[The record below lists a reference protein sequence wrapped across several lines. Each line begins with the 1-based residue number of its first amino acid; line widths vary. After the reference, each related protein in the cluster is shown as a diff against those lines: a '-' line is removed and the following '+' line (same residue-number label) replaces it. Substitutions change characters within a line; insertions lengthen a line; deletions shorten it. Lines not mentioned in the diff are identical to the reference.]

1 MQHKNQQH
9 QPDLN
14 RMNKFQLSCSFI
26 LLFLLT
32 PCFLF
37 AQKDS
42 LVLKLWDKGAPG
54 FENRKN
60 EPEKGDLYISNIH
73 NPSITVY
80 LPDKAIATGAAVLI
94 MPGGGHRMLVINSEG
109 REPAAFFTK
118 LGIAAIVL
126 KYRLARD
133 TISPYKIDVHAPQDA
148 MRAMRLVR
156 SKASSWGIDPQRL
169 GMMGFSAGGEVVDM
183 TAFQSG
189 LGNAN
194 SADAIEREPA
204 KPNFIILVYPGP
216 LGVPANIAANAP
228 PAFLVAAN
236 EDVCC
241 SPPIV
246 SLLQQYRAAGVPVEA
261 HIFSHG
267 NHAFN
272 MGLRSP
278 YQSLKDWPR
287 NLADWIV
294 DSNYFKKV
302 SAAKP

>member
-1 MQHKNQQH
+1 MSKI
-9 QPDLN
+9 
-14 RMNKFQLSCSFI
+14 QLSSR
-26 LLFLLT
+26 FLLLISLA
-32 PCFLF
+32 PCCVFG
-37 AQKDS
+37 QTDS
-42 LVLKLWDKGAPG
+42 LVLHLWEKGAPG
-54 FENRKN
+54 FESRRN
-60 EPEKGDLYISNIH
+60 EPEKGDLYISNVH

-80 LPDKAIATGAAVLI
+80 LPEKAKATGAAVLI

-109 REPAAFFTK
+109 REPAAYFTK

-133 TISPYKIDVHAPQDA
+133 TISPYKIEIHAPQDA
-148 MRAMRLVR
+148 LRAMRLIR
-156 SKASSWGIDPQRL
+156 SKASSWGIDPERV

-194 SADAIEREPA
+194 ATDPIERQPA

-216 LGVPANIAANAP
+216 LGVPSNISKDAP

-236 EDVCC
+236 EDICC

-246 SLLQQYRAAGVPVEA
+246 SLLQEYRKAGVPVEA

-287 NLADWIV
+287 NLADWITDNKFFRK
-294 DSNYFKKV
+294 DS
-302 SAAKP
+302 SSKP

>member
-1 MQHKNQQH
+1 LAIDLH
-9 QPDLN
+9 QPFIC
-14 RMNKFQLSCSFI
+14 MNKFQLSSCSLLLI
-26 LLFLLT
+26 LLWPCCLL
-32 PCFLF
+32 
-37 AQKDS
+37 AQTDS
-42 LVLKLWDKGAPG
+42 IVLHLWEKGAPG
-54 FENRKN
+54 FESRRN
-60 EPEKGDLYISNIH
+60 EAEKGDLYISNVH

-80 LPDKAIATGAAVLI
+80 LPDKAKATGAAVLI
-94 MPGGGHRMLVINSEG
+94 MPGGGHRILVINSEG
-109 REPAAFFTK
+109 REPAKFFTN

-133 TISPYKIDVHAPQDA
+133 TISPYKLEVHAPQDA
-148 MRAMRLVR
+148 LRAMRLIR

-189 LGNAN
+189 LGNQ
-194 SADAIEREPA
+194 SATDAVERQPA

-216 LGVPANIAANAP
+216 LGVPSSIAADAP
-228 PAFLVAAN
+228 TAFLVAAN

-246 SLLQQYRAAGVPVEA
+246 SLLQQYRKAGVPVEA

-272 MGLRSP
+272 MGLRST

-287 NLADWIV
+287 NLAAWIA
-294 DSNYFKKV
+294 DSNYFKKDGL
-302 SAAKP
+302 AKP

>member
-1 MQHKNQQH
+1 
-9 QPDLN
+9 
-14 RMNKFQLSCSFI
+14 MNKVQLSLPFV
-26 LLFLLT
+26 LLLLLA
-32 PCFLF
+32 PCCLF
-37 AQKDS
+37 GQTDS
-42 LVLKLWDKGAPG
+42 IVLHLWENGAPG
-54 FENRKN
+54 FESRRN
-60 EPEKGDLYISNIH
+60 EPEKGDIYISNVH

-80 LPDKAIATGAAVLI
+80 LPDKAKGTGAAVLI
-94 MPGGGHRMLVINSEG
+94 MPGGGHRMLVMNSEG

-133 TISPYKIDVHAPQDA
+133 TVSPYKLEVHAPQDA
-148 MRAMRLVR
+148 LRAMRLIR
-156 SKASSWGIDPQRL
+156 SKATSWGIDPQRL

-189 LGNAN
+189 LGNSKAT
-194 SADAIEREPA
+194 DPIERQPA

-216 LGVPANIAANAP
+216 LGVPSTIAKDAP

-246 SLLQQYRAAGVPVEA
+246 SLLQQYRKAGVPVEA

-272 MGLRSP
+272 MGYRSP
-278 YQSLKDWPR
+278 FQSLKDWPR

-294 DSNYFKKV
+294 DNKYFSEV
-302 SAAKP
+302 ASSKP

>member
-1 MQHKNQQH
+1 MKKIE
-9 QPDLN
+9 L
-14 RMNKFQLSCSFI
+14 RFSF
-26 LLFLLT
+26 LLFLLIT
-32 PCFLF
+32 PNFLF
-37 AQKDS
+37 AQADS
-42 LVLKLWDKGAPG
+42 IVLHLWEKGAPG
-54 FENRKN
+54 FENRKD
-60 EPEKGDLYISNIH
+60 EPEKGDKYISNIH

-80 LPDKAIATGAAVLI
+80 LPEKGKATGAAVLI

-133 TISPYKIDVHAPQDA
+133 TISPYKLEVHAPQDA
-148 MRAMRLVR
+148 QRAMRLIR
-156 SKASSWGIDPQRL
+156 SKASSWGIDPDRI

-189 LGNAN
+189 LGNPGAV
-194 SADAIEREPA
+194 DAIERQSA

-216 LGVPANIAANAP
+216 LGVPASIAKDAP

-246 SLLQQYRAAGVPVEA
+246 SLLQQYRKAGVPVEM
-261 HIFSHG
+261 HLYSHG
-267 NHAFN
+267 DHAFN
-272 MGLRSP
+272 MGARSP
-278 YQSLKDWPR
+278 FQSLKNWPK

-294 DSNYFKKV
+294 DSKYFKK
-302 SAAKP
+302 

>member
-1 MQHKNQQH
+1 MLH
-9 QPDLN
+9 
-14 RMNKFQLSCSFI
+14 
-26 LLFLLT
+26 
-32 PCFLF
+32 
-37 AQKDS
+37 
-42 LVLKLWDKGAPG
+42 LWEKGAPG
-54 FENRKN
+54 FESRRN

-80 LPDKAIATGAAVLI
+80 LPEKAKATGAAVLI
-94 MPGGGHRMLVINSEG
+94 MPGGGHRMLVMNSEG
-109 REPAAFFTK
+109 REPARFFTN

-133 TISPYKIDVHAPQDA
+133 TFSPYKLDVHAPQDA
-148 MRAMRLVR
+148 LRAMRLIR

-189 LGNAN
+189 LGNA
-194 SADAIEREPA
+194 SATDPIERQAA

-216 LGVPANIAANAP
+216 LGVPASIAADAP
-228 PAFLVAAN
+228 RAFLVAAN

-246 SLLQQYRAAGVPVEA
+246 SLLEQYRKAGVPVEA

-278 YQSLKDWPR
+278 YESLKHWPR
-287 NLADWIV
+287 NLADWIK
-294 DSNYFKKV
+294 DNNYFRKRSKG
-302 SAAKP
+302 SH

>member
-1 MQHKNQQH
+1 
-9 QPDLN
+9 
-14 RMNKFQLSCSFI
+14 MNKVKLSCSF
-26 LLFLLT
+26 LLLVLLA
-32 PCFLF
+32 PCFVF
-37 AQKDS
+37 GQTDS
-42 LVLKLWDKGAPG
+42 IVLHLWEKGAPG
-54 FENRKN
+54 FENRRN
-60 EPEKGDLYISNIH
+60 EPEKGGLYISNVH

-80 LPDKAIATGAAVLI
+80 LPEKAKATGAAVLI

-109 REPAAFFTK
+109 REPAAFFTR

-133 TISPYKIDVHAPQDA
+133 TISPYKLEVHAPQDA
-148 MRAMRLVR
+148 MRAMRLIR
-156 SKASSWGIDPQRL
+156 SKASGWGIDPTRI

-189 LGNAN
+189 LGKP
-194 SADAIEREPA
+194 DATDLIERQPA

-216 LGVPANIAANAP
+216 LGVPTSIAADAP

-246 SLLQQYRAAGVPVEA
+246 SLLQQYRKGGVPVEA
-261 HIFSHG
+261 HIYSHG

-278 YQSLKDWPR
+278 FQSLKDWPR
-287 NLADWIV
+287 NLADWIT
-294 DSNYFKKV
+294 DNNYF
-302 SAAKP
+302 AKGIPPKP

>member
-1 MQHKNQQH
+1 
-9 QPDLN
+9 
-14 RMNKFQLSCSFI
+14 MNKVQLSCSF
-26 LLFLLT
+26 LLLMLLA
-32 PCFLF
+32 PCCLF
-37 AQKDS
+37 GQTDS
-42 LVLKLWDKGAPG
+42 IVLHLWEKGAPG
-54 FENRKN
+54 FESRRN
-60 EPEKGDLYISNIH
+60 EPEKGDLNISNVH

-80 LPDKAIATGAAVLI
+80 LPDKAKATGAAVLI

-109 REPAAFFTK
+109 REPAAFFTR

-133 TISPYKIDVHAPQDA
+133 TISPYKLEVHAPQDA
-148 MRAMRLVR
+148 LRAMWLIR
-156 SKASSWGIDPQRL
+156 SKASSWGIDPQRI

-183 TAFQSG
+183 TAFQPGPS
-189 LGNAN
+189 
-194 SADAIEREPA
+194 

-216 LGVPANIAANAP
+216 LGVPTSIAADAP

-246 SLLQQYRAAGVPVEA
+246 SLLQQYRKAGVPVEA
-261 HIFSHG
+261 HIYSHG

-278 YQSLKDWPR
+278 FQSLKDWPR
-287 NLADWIV
+287 NLTDWNI
-294 DSNYFKKV
+294 DNNYFKKESV
-302 SAAKP
+302 TKP